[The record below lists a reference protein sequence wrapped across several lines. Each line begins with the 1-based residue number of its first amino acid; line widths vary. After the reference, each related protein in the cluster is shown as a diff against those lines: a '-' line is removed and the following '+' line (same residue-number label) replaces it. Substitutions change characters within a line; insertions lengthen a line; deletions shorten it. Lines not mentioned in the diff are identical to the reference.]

1 MNIEQKDIVL
11 MPFPFT
17 DLSEEKVRPV
27 LIISNNDYSKLFSD
41 IVVIPITSKI
51 KDKDYSFTINNED
64 LEDGMLITQ
73 SSIKT
78 NVIIT
83 LDKKKVIKR
92 IAKLSIKKFQ
102 NVRNKVIS
110 IF

>member
-1 MNIEQKDIVL
+1 